1 MYKVLT
7 YTGDHHISGWSDAIY
22 CIATNATHIIHDS
35 YGLKLAMLM
44 GMGNTMVE
52 SCSVEMPVRV
62 WR

>member
-1 MYKVLT
+1 MQF
-7 YTGDHHISGWSDAIY
+7 
-22 CIATNATHIIHDS
+22 IALRHCVIQDS

-44 GMGNTMVE
+44 GMGKTMVE

>member
-1 MYKVLT
+1 MQF
-7 YTGDHHISGWSDAIY
+7 
-22 CIATNATHIIHDS
+22 IALRHCVIQDC

-52 SCSVEMPVRV
+52 ACSVEMPVRG

>member
-7 YTGDHHISGWSDAIY
+7 YTGTIVDHHVMQF
-22 CIATNATHIIHDS
+22 IALRHCVIQDS